1 MVIEFEGDIINCHI
15 ANKVIKLLLN
25 PWQSKLLQTRLTLTH
40 FKLFITLTKYIL
52 PCQNVSWFKEPH
64 QMPEKVCL

>member
-40 FKLFITLTKYIL
+40 F
-52 PCQNVSWFKEPH
+52 
-64 QMPEKVCL
+64 